1 MTARSDTMV
10 RLRLMLLGWGSVG
23 LVYFSTGAITGP
35 TTVLAESAIDRMVPY
50 DPSAIWL
57 YLSFFF
63 LIPYAYLSAS
73 IERARWLAFSMPIA
87 ALISAIVFVVFP
99 TTLQYPPARFDG
111 AGGSLL
117 ALLLANDSPRNCLP
131 SLHAALTLLCVWA
144 LLDARRVLR
153 TALIVLLGAGICF
166 SVVQLRRHLSVDLAA
181 GWLVGLASGL
191 ICTFAAPLRRRQKEL
206 AS

>member
-1 MTARSDTMV
+1 MKAHSDTLV

-23 LVYFSTGAITGP
+23 LVYFSTGAMTGP

-57 YLSFFF
+57 YLSFFI
-63 LIPYAYLSAS
+63 LIPYTYLSAS
-73 IERARWLAFSMPIA
+73 IERARWLACSMPIA

-111 AGGSLL
+111 ASGYLL

-153 TALIVLLGAGICF
+153 TALFVLLGAGICF
-166 SVVQLRRHLSVDLAA
+166 SVVQLRRHLSIDLAA

-191 ICTFAAPLRRRQKEL
+191 ICTFAAPLRRLQKEL
-206 AS
+206 AP